1 VAVGTDTPI
10 KRAERLMEVAPMLR
24 NSALGMTAIAVVVAT
39 AGVVAFDVDAQD
51 MIGSGLI
58 AMLAAGVVRYWSDT
72 SELVPH
78 GVLQDAPRDVKVEP
92 PRPDRS
98 TALSAVALAIVAVPL
113 TWAVDWLD
121 VGAGFVPGIL
131 LGGAAASALTL
142 VRVRAWERANGRR
155 VLYDPSSDD
164 ARPYAGAAL

>member
-10 KRAERLMEVAPMLR
+10 KRAERLMEVVPMLR
-24 NSALGMTAIAVVVAT
+24 KSALGMTAIGLVLAT
-39 AGVVAFDVDAQD
+39 AGVVLFDVDAQD
-51 MIGSGLI
+51 MIGSGLVALI
-58 AMLAAGVVRYWSDT
+58 AAGLVRYWSET
-72 SELVPH
+72 GELVPH
-78 GVLQDAPRDVKVEP
+78 GVLQDAPRDVEVEP

-98 TALSAVALAIVAVPL
+98 TALTVVALAMVALPL

-121 VGAGFVPGIL
+121 VGAGFLPGIM
-131 LGGAAASALTL
+131 LGEAAASALTL

-155 VLYDPSSDD
+155 VLYDPSSDA

>member
-1 VAVGTDTPI
+1 
-10 KRAERLMEVAPMLR
+10 MEVVPMLR
-24 NSALGMTAIAVVVAT
+24 NSALGMTAIGLVVAT
-39 AGVVAFDVDAQD
+39 AGIVVFDVDAQD

-58 AMLAAGVVRYWSDT
+58 AMIAAGLVRYWSET
-72 SELVPH
+72 GELVPH

-92 PRPDRS
+92 PRSERS
-98 TALSAVALAIVAVPL
+98 TAVSVVAFAIVAVPL
-113 TWAVDWLD
+113 TWAVDWLE

-142 VRVRAWERANGRR
+142 FRVRAWERTNGRR

-164 ARPYAGAAL
+164 TRPYAGPAL